1 MGNGL
6 TPIIRVQSEELQ
18 YFPNKNTPKSQARN
32 REGEKN
38 GSTQIKIY
46 LKLVNFLIK
55 DPHIKI
61 NLEDKHLEIN
71 KDALAFFVEATK
83 QLNAED
89 WENKIADVI
98 KKIQMIRNSN
108 NPEESHKK
116 TTWLLSDLISNL
128 YQSSLAMNMIDPS
141 IGEKNR
147 DFLKRSFT
155 RWSNNR
161 DLRKL
166 IESENE
172 EVSIGGIN
180 TRYLPLWYLNKF
192 IEE

>member
-1 MGNGL
+1 MGNGFV
-6 TPIIRVQSEELQ
+6 PIIRVQSEELQ
-18 YFPNKNTPKSQARN
+18 YFPNKNPSNTRQKKRDV
-32 REGEKN
+32 EKN
-38 GSTQIKIY
+38 GSTQIKVY
-46 LKLVNFLIK
+46 LQLVKFLIK
-55 DPHIKI
+55 DPQIKI

-83 QLNAED
+83 QLNQDD

-98 KKIQMIRNSN
+98 EKIQMIRNSN

-147 DFLKRSFT
+147 EFLKRSFT
-155 RWSNNR
+155 RWSNNK
-161 DLRKL
+161 DLRKQ

-172 EVSIGGIN
+172 KVSIGGIN
-180 TRYLPLWYLNKF
+180 IRYLPLWYLNKF